1 MSDRRRRITRAEESH
16 SALVKLTQGRGVFP
30 VLVSTSLKQSHTR
43 TALMCSSCPPCVFG
57 VCSQSS
63 GSVPPFC
70 SALICPA
77 ASFSSVQFFLVFF
90 VCCNFSLQRIGQRSV
105 MVRRA
110 AVVGAGSSGLAC
122 IKICVDEGLEPVCFE
137 SSDDIGGMW
146 RFKESPVPE
155 QSSIYRS
162 LVVNTSK
169 EMMCFSDFPMPAEY
183 PNYMHHS
190 QLLKYFRLYA
200 EHFQLLR
207 YINFQ
212 TTVRSVTQRPDFSL
226 SGQWDIVTIN
236 RDGEEERH
244 VFDAVLVCKG
254 PNTHPVLPLSDF
266 PGHETFSGR
275 CLHSWEYKD
284 ADACRG
290 KRVVVV
296 GIGNSGG
303 DIAVEISRSAD
314 KTFLSTRQGAW
325 VMSRASTSGL
335 PVDMTHITRLNNML
349 TLLLPKT
356 LVNWTTERALNHKY
370 DHGLYGLKPRH
381 RFLDQSPLINDDL
394 PGRILQGAVVMRP
407 NLKGFVE
414 SGVVFED
421 GTVEG
426 NIDAVLF
433 CTGYIGKFPFLPPAL
448 SEGIHEELILYK
460 RLFPPSLQHPTLAIV
475 GHFRTKGPVMPIVEM
490 QARWAVKVFSGL
502 KHLPSKEK
510 MLEVIETERQRMMKS
525 YPCPRQAAF
534 QVDYIPYL
542 DFMAKEVGVLPNLL
556 TLLLRDPQL
565 WVKVFFGPCTP
576 YQYRLTGPGQWAGAR
591 HAILSQW
598 KRVAQ
603 PFKTRAVPELK
614 TKQSVLTLPWLLT
627 FGGSVIM
634 AVLCL
639 KLSFQC
645 FRVRDIRLTG

>member
-1 MSDRRRRITRAEESH
+1 
-16 SALVKLTQGRGVFP
+16 
-30 VLVSTSLKQSHTR
+30 
-43 TALMCSSCPPCVFG
+43 
-57 VCSQSS
+57 
-63 GSVPPFC
+63 
-70 SALICPA
+70 
-77 ASFSSVQFFLVFF
+77 
-90 VCCNFSLQRIGQRSV
+90 